1 MRGCQLQQR
10 AQGVFEIKE
19 MLTRGD
25 PKVGGGRQTKS
36 ARHLVDL
43 IGSTRRPALIYY
55 ACWTHVP
62 AVLQRFTRFASDLD
76 GDTLTTRG
84 RVPI

>member
-55 ACWTHVP
+55 ARWTHVP
-62 AVLQRFTRFASDLD
+62 AELQRFTRFASDLD
-76 GDTLTTRG
+76 GDMETTRV